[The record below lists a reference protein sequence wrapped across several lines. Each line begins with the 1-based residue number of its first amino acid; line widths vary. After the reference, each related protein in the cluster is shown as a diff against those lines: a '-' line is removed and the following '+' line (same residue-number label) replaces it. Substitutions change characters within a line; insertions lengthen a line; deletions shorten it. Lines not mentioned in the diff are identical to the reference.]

1 MTPAPAPGFLFW
13 AAMKPLADFYSRLQP
28 RLPGVSVPLM
38 NQALLDSAVL
48 FCQRSLALRAD
59 LEPIVT
65 QVGVD
70 EYHVDN
76 FGQVQPYKVM
86 GVRCDGEAL
95 HLTNGVY
102 WVRPTTHRGRPH
114 TASVDNLDGEL
125 VVTLDKLPDDAYQI
139 VVSAAMAPSR
149 TATALPDQFMTQWLD
164 ALILGAL
171 GALQKMRGQPFHDDM
186 LAQRDDMR
194 AHAETNRAR
203 TDALRGSITGSLRV
217 APRPFA

>member
-1 MTPAPAPGFLFW
+1 
-13 AAMKPLADFYSRLQP
+13 MKPLADFYSRLQP

-38 NQALLDSAVL
+38 NQALLDSAIL

-59 LEPIVT
+59 LTPIVT
-65 QVGVD
+65 ALNVA
-70 EYHVDN
+70 EYVIPTTGD
-76 FGQVQPYKVM
+76 VQPYKVT
-86 GVRCDGEAL
+86 GAHCDGDAL
-95 HLTNGVY
+95 YLTNSIH
-102 WVRPTTHRGRPH
+102 WAQLAARRGRPR
-114 TASVDNLDGEL
+114 TARVDNLDGAL
-125 VVTLDKLPDDAYQI
+125 TLTLDTLPDDAYPI
-139 VVSAAMAPSR
+139 VLSAVMAPSR
-149 TATALPDQFMTQWLD
+149 TATTLPDQFMTEWLD

-203 TDALRGSITGSLRV
+203 VDALRGSITGSLRV